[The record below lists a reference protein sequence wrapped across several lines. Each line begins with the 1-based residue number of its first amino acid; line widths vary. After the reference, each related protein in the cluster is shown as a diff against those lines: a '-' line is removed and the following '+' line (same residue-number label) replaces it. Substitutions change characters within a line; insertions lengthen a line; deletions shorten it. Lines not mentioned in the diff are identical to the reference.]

1 MLSDKA
7 VRELR
12 AKVGQLLEIDPMFR
26 KIDQALAE
34 RQTLR
39 ERNVRYSTELGAA
52 QQEVERLR
60 MVLREHGLMDYQE
73 VPAEPEGEA
82 EARKARIENALMAQ
96 ARDLGDVEGPEMCA
110 RCGGLMPVVG
120 QCPVCSRERANAL
133 MAQARDLGDVYV
145 CPSSVIDE
153 WSPRYE

>member
-12 AKVGQLLEIDPMFR
+12 DKVKQLLDVDPMFG

-52 QQEVERLR
+52 KAETDRLR
-60 MVLREHGLMDYQE
+60 MVLREHGLSDYQE
-73 VPAEPEGEA
+73 VTA
-82 EARKARIENALMAQ
+82 EAPEEAAERKARIEDALLAQ
-96 ARDLGDVEGPEMCA
+96 A
-110 RCGGLMPVVG
+110 
-120 QCPVCSRERANAL
+120 Q
-133 MAQARDLGDVYV
+133 DLGDVYN
-145 CPSSVIDE
+145 CPASVIDE